1 MLTSSGDLGN
11 SSSPRRCS
19 DALCT
24 TLAPLFLTGDW
35 SALDPQPHDR
45 GAASPSPPRPGRWR
59 LRGLCG
65 SDRHNTRTC
74 CFHRWQLNGSDID
87 LRAGDRYELHGGT
100 LVVSDPRGS
109 RDAGTYR
116 CLATNSL
123 GTIVSREARLQF
135 ACRCGWPRGGACWGP
150 RGVIS
155 VSGPTRVVSV
165 TSVCAL
171 LPCDP
176 FVRTIG
182 GRGDP
187 VRDVSFARAG
197 RAGTEGQRWCLWGT
211 ASGLGGRS
219 CRVGA

>member
-1 MLTSSGDLGN
+1 MT
-11 SSSPRRCS
+11 
-19 DALCT
+19 
-24 TLAPLFLTGDW
+24 
-35 SALDPQPHDR
+35 

-135 ACRCGWPRGGACWGP
+135 ACRCGWPRVWGLLGATGRDLSQWTDTCGFRDLCVCRACP
-150 RGVIS
+150 
-155 VSGPTRVVSV
+155 V
-165 TSVCAL
+165 TL
-171 LPCDP
+171 L
-176 FVRTIG
+176 
-182 GRGDP
+182 
-187 VRDVSFARAG
+187 
-197 RAGTEGQRWCLWGT
+197 
-211 ASGLGGRS
+211 
-219 CRVGA
+219 